1 MKFNKL
7 VSEIYDT
14 NINKQYG
21 ATNSAPRKD
30 FAPASSKDGY
40 HNDYQN
46 LGASELETPQPENP
60 PSFPW
65 ELQTIN
71 DDLANGFVSILSST
85 EKIRNAYKNNQALD
99 INQKNEFRHIFKFSR
114 KILNAIKKVALKIDE
129 ISDLSVEKK
138 PEIKINAALDNNP
151 TLFKRQQVKI
161 KIPNKD

>member
-1 MKFNKL
+1 MSFNKL

-46 LGASELETPQPENP
+46 LGASELESPQPENP
-60 PSFPW
+60 PSYPW

-71 DDLANGFVSILSST
+71 DDLSNGFVSILTSA
-85 EKIRNAYKNNQALD
+85 EKIRNAYKNNNALNL
-99 INQKNEFRHIFKFSR
+99 NQKNEFKKAFKYSK
-114 KILNAIKKVALKIDE
+114 KILNAIKKLAFKIDE
-129 ISDLSVEKK
+129 VSDLNLEKT
-138 PEIKINAALDNNP
+138 PEVKINSSEDNNP
-151 TLFKRQQVKI
+151 SLFKRQQVKI
-161 KIPNKD
+161 KLPNKD